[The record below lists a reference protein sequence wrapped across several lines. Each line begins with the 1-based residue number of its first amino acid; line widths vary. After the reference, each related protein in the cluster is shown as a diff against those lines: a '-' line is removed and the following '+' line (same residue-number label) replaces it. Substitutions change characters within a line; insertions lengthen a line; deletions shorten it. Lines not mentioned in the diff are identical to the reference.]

1 MFKKLN
7 SVMCILA
14 LAVCLALFAGLAFG
28 AFARTA
34 YASEDMDGETM
45 SAPDEGSDGD
55 GMMSITSEG
64 EDAVEYAE
72 DAVGDALD
80 KAEEA
85 VDDAADLAESVITT
99 GAEDDDE
106 AAEAAREKQI
116 KLYTILA
123 SVLALAV
130 VVGVYFAF
138 RGKNGEKF
146 TTRQLVE
153 SALMVA
159 IATVL
164 SLIKIDSPF
173 GGGVTVVSMLPLI
186 IVSHRWGWRWGLVTA
201 FVYSLIQLMLGL
213 DNVAYATSFMMAVGI
228 ILLDYV
234 VAYSVIGL
242 SGIFGKSRAAV
253 ATGIAVTFFL
263 RFICHW
269 ISGAIIWGVWMPEE
283 FWGLPMT
290 NPWVYSAMYNGW
302 YMGIELIATE
312 LVAMLIYNPLKKFI
326 LNGAPEK

>member
-7 SVMCILA
+7 SFKCMLA
-14 LAVCLALFAGLAFG
+14 LALCLALAAGAVFG

-34 YASEDMDGETM
+34 YASEDQDGVTM
-45 SAPDEGSDGD
+45 SAPDEGAADGED
-55 GMMSITSEG
+55 IMSITSEG
-64 EDAVEYAE
+64 EDAAE
-72 DAVGDALD
+72 DAVGEALD

-85 VDDAADLAESVITT
+85 ADDAADLAESVITT
-99 GAEDDDE
+99 GAEDDEE

-123 SVLALAV
+123 SALALAV

-138 RGKNGEKF
+138 RGRHGEKF

-186 IVSHRWGWRWGLVTA
+186 IISHRWGWRWGLVTA

-213 DNVAYATSFMMAVGI
+213 DNVAYATSFLMAIGI
-228 ILLDYV
+228 VLLDYV

-242 SGIFGKSRAAV
+242 SGIFGKSRGAV
-253 ATGIAVTFFL
+253 AAGIVVTFFL

-269 ISGAIIWGVWMPEE
+269 ISGAVIWGVWMPEE

-302 YMGIELIATE
+302 YMGIELAAT
-312 LVAMLIYNPLKKFI
+312 LIVAMLIYKPLKKFI
-326 LNGAPEK
+326 VNSGTVE